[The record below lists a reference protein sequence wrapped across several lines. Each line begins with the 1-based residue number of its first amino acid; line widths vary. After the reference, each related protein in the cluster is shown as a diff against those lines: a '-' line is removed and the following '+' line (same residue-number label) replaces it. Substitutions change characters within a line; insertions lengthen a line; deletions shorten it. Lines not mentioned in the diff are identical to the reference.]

1 MKFQEQHIERNVRHF
16 HTRVYEG
23 DILDRQHFVVPIKT
37 RGRSYG
43 AISRAFVKRYPNCAL
58 PVLQHLEVSEPFI
71 LAKEPLKTVTFV
83 AYWDDTGA
91 YTANN
96 MSVCASRS
104 ILKLSKWWLEY
115 HGPGWE
121 EWTISLPLFKGAEGS
136 VRCLAEI
143 EHEIE
148 QASGIV
154 RGNIFLQEEPEVEIV
169 VNTKGKVPGMA

>member
-1 MKFQEQHIERNVRHF
+1 MRLQEQHIGTNVRHF
-16 HTRVYEG
+16 HNRVCEG

-37 RGRSYG
+37 KGRSYG
-43 AISRAFVKRYPNCAL
+43 AISRAFVKRYPNCDL
-58 PVLQHLEVSEPFI
+58 PVLKHLEVSEP
-71 LAKEPLKTVTFV
+71 LVLQKEPLKTATFV

-96 MSVCASRS
+96 MSLCASRS
-104 ILKLSKWWLEY
+104 ILKLANWWLEY

-121 EWTISLPLFKGAEGS
+121 EWTISLPLFKGAESS

-148 QASGIV
+148 QASSIV
-154 RGNIFLQEEPEVEIV
+154 RGNINLQEEPDVEIV
-169 VNTKGKVPGMA
+169 VNNKGKIPGIA

>member
-1 MKFQEQHIERNVRHF
+1 MKLQEKDIQTNVHRF
-16 HTRVYEG
+16 HSRVCEG

-37 RGRSYG
+37 KGRSYG

-58 PVLQHLEVSEPFI
+58 PVLQHLEVSEPLI
-71 LAKEPLKTVTFV
+71 LNKDPLKTVTFV
-83 AYWDDTGA
+83 AYWDDTGE

-96 MSVCASRS
+96 MSICASRS
-104 ILKLSKWWLEY
+104 ILKLSRWWLKR
-115 HGPGWE
+115 HGPGWD

-136 VRCLAEI
+136 LRCVAEI

-154 RGNIFLQEEPEVEIV
+154 RGNINLQGEPEVEIV
-169 VNTKGKVPGMA
+169 VNAKGKVPGMA

>member
-1 MKFQEQHIERNVRHF
+1 MKLQEQHIESNVNRF
-16 HTRVYEG
+16 HSRVCEG

-37 RGRSYG
+37 KGRSYG
-43 AISRAFVKRYPNCAL
+43 AISRAFVKRYPNCDL
-58 PVLQHLEVSEPFI
+58 PVLKHLEVSEPFI
-71 LAKEPLKTVTFV
+71 LEKEPLKTVTFI

-104 ILKLSKWWLEY
+104 ILKLANWWLEY

-121 EWTISLPLFKGAEGS
+121 EWTISLPLFKGAENS
-136 VRCLAEI
+136 VRNIAQI

-148 QASGIV
+148 QAHSIV
-154 RGNIFLQEEPEVEIV
+154 RNNILRQEAPDIEVV
-169 VNTKGKVPGMA
+169 VNTEGKVPGMA